1 MLARFVIKDDCVMR
15 VYFLL
20 FFFLSVVV
28 ISGCSEV
35 KPPIETLEPSK
46 YDEVGYVID
55 QLRNS
60 PYGHVQFILY
70 PDNGKVLSSDTLR
83 TVGLLTERAW
93 NLPYSQRVDSV
104 TNYQQMSNI
113 DDNFQ
118 LHDLIPNVQN
128 ATDASL
134 QKAIEI
140 IKREP
145 SLVDRLYYPDSSA
158 TLIDVR
164 FHVGKNKV
172 ANKMLEI
179 ADAAV
184 TLKKEIEFSYPVTVH
199 LTGNYVGTVRPS
211 SKALMFDLTSDT
223 GRNGIFDV
231 NYLLQLASFSAW
243 IGQQPGVVNVVS
255 YSDLVKKI
263 NKALHDDNEAWNIL
277 PDSGELAAQYLLLFE
292 LSSPF
297 GLGLEHMIGV
307 DRSFTRVTAIQ
318 ENASSE
324 TLLALQI
331 ASAEWL
337 KRNAPNIE
345 FDPSDKLI
353 L

>member
-1 MLARFVIKDDCVMR
+1 MPPFVIKDDSVMR
-15 VYFLL
+15 ACIYLFLL
-20 FFFLSVVV
+20 LPAVLLT
-28 ISGCSEV
+28 GCSEI
-35 KPPIETLEPSK
+35 KSTIEALEPSRN
-46 YDEVGYVID
+46 DGVGYVVD
-55 QLRNS
+55 QLKNS
-60 PYGHVQFILY
+60 PYGHVQFLVY
-70 PDNGKVLSSDTLR
+70 PDDGMVLSRDTLG
-83 TVGLLTERAW
+83 TVGFLTERAW
-93 NLPYSQRVDSV
+93 NLPYSERVDSV
-104 TNYQQMSNI
+104 TNYQQISYI
-113 DDNFQ
+113 DDEFQ

-140 IKREP
+140 IKRDP
-145 SLVDRLYYPDSSA
+145 TLVDRLYYPDSSA

-164 FHVGKNKV
+164 FHVGKNNI

-184 TLKKEIEFSYPVTVH
+184 TLKNEMEFSYPVTVH
-199 LTGNYVGTVRPS
+199 LAGNYVGTVRPS

-223 GRNGIFDV
+223 GTNGISDV
-231 NYLLQLASFSAW
+231 NYLLQLANFSAW
-243 IGQQPGVVNVVS
+243 VGQQPGVVNVVS

-263 NKALHDDNEAWNIL
+263 NKAIHGDDDAWNIL
-277 PDSGELAAQYLLLFE
+277 PDSRELAGQYLLLFE

-297 GLGLEHMIGV
+297 GLGPENMIGI
-307 DRSFTRVTAIQ
+307 DRSFSRVTVIQ

-337 KRNAPNIE
+337 KRNAPNVE
-345 FDPSDKLI
+345 FDPSNKLI